1 MTDMSF
7 SPKSFDLLK
16 DLRANNSKEW
26 YAENRAAFKDHLLQP
41 FEDMLVAT
49 SERLKDREFAM
60 SGGAQTMFR
69 QNRDARFN
77 KGPDVYHRYV
87 SGMLSPS
94 GTKSASHGV
103 IYARLTITGG
113 FLSVGFHDLSTQQLN
128 KMRDHILQNPDRFK
142 AIIADLQAA
151 GLTFPEDMDAFDMP
165 GLTLATMP
173 RGYADHKNSDLA
185 PFIRRK
191 SFAIFESQTKKIWLD
206 NAVLERIVEIYAAME
221 DFLKFGSHALATEE
235 PEA

>member
-1 MTDMSF
+1 MTGTGF
-7 SPKSFDLLK
+7 SPKSFDLLE
-16 DLRANNSKEW
+16 DLRANNTKAW
-26 YAENRAAFKDHLLQP
+26 YAEHRAAFKDHLLQP

-49 SERLKDREFAM
+49 SERLKGRDFVM

-94 GTKSASHGV
+94 GTKLASHGV
-103 IYARLTITGG
+103 VYARLTITGG

-128 KMRDHILQNPDRFK
+128 KMRDQILRNPDRFK
-142 AIIADLQAA
+142 AIIAELHAA
-151 GLTFPEDMDAFDMP
+151 GLTFPEDMDAFDLP
-165 GLTLATMP
+165 SLTLATMP
-173 RGYADHKNSDLA
+173 RGYAELKDSDLA

-191 SFAIFESQTKKIWLD
+191 SFAIFQPQTKKIWID
-206 NAVLERIVEIYAAME
+206 NVVTERIVEIHAAM
-221 DFLKFGSHALATEE
+221 DGFLRFGSHALTTEQS
-235 PEA
+235 EA